1 MEKKEFKS
9 VNFRKWVKSTPAGAL
24 AWRLTVGFIG
34 GIITFFGLLFLITPG
49 PGIPVLLIGLG
60 VLASEF
66 AWASRA
72 VQKAKAAANS
82 ANERAPFLKLKIVIP
97 VALVISVFLALFLV
111 YNATR

>member
-1 MEKKEFKS
+1 VEKKEFKS

-24 AWRLTVGFIG
+24 AWRLAVGFIG

-66 AWASRA
+66 AWASSA

-97 VALVISVFLALFLV
+97 VALVISVFLALFLI

>member
-1 MEKKEFKS
+1 
-9 VNFRKWVKSTPAGAL
+9 VNFRKWIKSTPAGAL
-24 AWRLTVGFIG
+24 AWRLAVGFIG

-49 PGIPVLLIGLG
+49 PGIPILLIGLG

-72 VQKAKAAANS
+72 VNKAKEAANS

-97 VALVISVFLALFLV
+97 VALVSSVFFALFLI